1 MKNKETA
8 TASTALRKELAKL
21 QKENSTLISQLEKA
35 KSDKKELQKDLRKE
49 RKKKDVTTITLSK
62 EQEQLLSTL
71 LPDIDIRKLL

>member
-8 TASTALRKELAKL
+8 TASTAFRKELAKL

>member
-62 EQEQLLSTL
+62 EQEQLLSIL

>member
-21 QKENSTLISQLEKA
+21 QKENSTLISQLEQA